1 MVNYSTYRGGVAYGV
16 PLKIKSYS
24 KTQGS
29 GMRNINHIGGA
40 EEIKENKKEVLDMPS
55 KPRGRPP
62 KQEKKQV
69 VEEEAEDADEYED
82 IEPKKRGRKSYTPT
96 FTSNLSEQLT
106 SALGSLR
113 MEEHYLRSNKD
124 LPGDIRAHEI
134 KENRK
139 LQKDLSKI
147 FLKMEKIY

>member
-1 MVNYSTYRGGVAYGV
+1 
-16 PLKIKSYS
+16 
-24 KTQGS
+24 
-29 GMRNINHIGGA
+29 
-40 EEIKENKKEVLDMPS
+40 
-55 KPRGRPP
+55 
-62 KQEKKQV
+62 
-69 VEEEAEDADEYED
+69 
-82 IEPKKRGRKSYTPT
+82 
-96 FTSNLSEQLT
+96 
-106 SALGSLR
+106 